1 MSETIKNLIE
11 TVEKEA
17 SGSSVIACRIK
28 SISKFHYLGPFD
40 LCYLTKEFQK
50 SIKISFKKNTKTN
63 FFHEF
68 IGYDLPSPASI
79 SAYLKKLLELQ
90 EKEKSWLSNGKW
102 RITNGYF
109 CIYDA
114 FTKVDIHVDIAIP
127 GGMKLYGYAKD
138 GNLINID
145 DNVWERAYISS
156 VLRTM
161 HHQKDS
167 RIKLYRIFNKK
178 NDLTLFLDTLLKFL
192 IKNPKICN
200 ELYSSHTTLIE
211 SNGNRVLDIVINWL
225 LKKRRYVDLSSF
237 LKKLQEQNKKYVSFY
252 SLFLEKRGKTLEA
265 LTSLANI
272 LLKTPHDVVLLYRQS
287 SLLFNMQRFDEA
299 LILARVL
306 VDLCSDSFEA
316 WYLLSKIYLK
326 KKNYAACL
334 IALNIAPIKKHL
346 NQESNEYYPK
356 TNLEFTSPEEKY
368 DSSLFEFNFMVT
380 DSKLKF
386 ARYNEE
392 MFMLAQDFHEENEKL
407 QSSIE
412 VLSAN
417 KLSPPEAK
425 LYSILVQIEQEI
437 TWEKLLKLRGNIF
450 LMENDNLSVQIPKS
464 DQNNNQEYE
473 IFEENKDQGTKE
485 RVKEDK
491 NDNPIDMKRQNS
503 EKSYSSSELELEL
516 PSFLQPEEEYDDQL
530 RKLKSHMQVIN
541 QESNKKISHWN
552 DKRTQKITELSIETF
567 ETEKNFENEEKIS
580 TANLPPQLNQIIEVG
595 NLNEEGKSE
604 SSGREK
610 EEMEQNLTPQKKG
623 NKDGAEKNKKSS
635 ISQIKR
641 PLTPKSEQHTP
652 KNNLS
657 SENVDQLK
665 SEETPVAKRLC
676 SKTTDFLF
684 LCLFE
689 DLNCLYDWQAEEN
702 LFEKESEKKEKDNEQ
717 DDDSYEDKISGPVW
731 VLRGILSD
739 RLGLEKS
746 AEKAYKKAIE
756 TGFNLFSWIRLF
768 QIYLNLPNYKSC
780 QICLTEIMDE
790 FEREGAKTWGFVPTW
805 LEEGVLE
812 ISEKGGWE
820 GKEEGLIAE
829 IINEWKYWNEN

>member
-11 TVEKEA
+11 TIEKE
-17 SGSSVIACRIK
+17 SSSSSVITCRIK
-28 SISKFHYLGPFD
+28 SIPKFHNLGPFD
-40 LCYLTKEFQK
+40 LCFLTKEFQK
-50 SIKISFKKNTKTN
+50 SIKISFKKNIKTN

-68 IGYDLPSPASI
+68 IGVDLPSPASI

-114 FTKVDIHVDIAIP
+114 FTKIDIHVDIAIP

-145 DNVWERAYISS
+145 DQIWERAYISS

-161 HHQKDS
+161 SHQKDS
-167 RIKLYRIFNKK
+167 HIKLYRIFNKK
-178 NDLTLFLDTLLKFL
+178 NDLTVFLDILLKFF
-192 IKNPKICN
+192 IMNPKICN
-200 ELYSSHTTLIE
+200 ELTSPHVTLIE
-211 SNGNRVLDIVINWL
+211 SNGNRVLNIVVDWL
-225 LKKRRYVDLSSF
+225 LRKRRYVHLSSF
-237 LKKLQEQNKKYVSFY
+237 LQKLQEHHKKYASFY
-252 SLFLEKRGKTLEA
+252 SLFLEKKGKPLDA

-272 LLKTPHDVVLLYRQS
+272 LLRTPHDVVLLYRQS
-287 SLLFNMQRFDEA
+287 NLLFNLQRFDEA
-299 LILARVL
+299 LILSRIL

-326 KKNYAACL
+326 KKNYVSCL
-334 IALNIAPIKKHL
+334 IALNIAPVNKNL
-346 NQESNEYYPK
+346 NQESIEYYPK
-356 TNLEFTSPEEKY
+356 LNQEFTSPEEKH

-407 QSSIE
+407 QNNLE
-412 VLSAN
+412 NLSAN
-417 KLSPPEAK
+417 KLSPLELK
-425 LYSILVQIEQEI
+425 LYSILIQMEQEI

-450 LMENDNLSVQIPKS
+450 LMENDNSSLNLPKS
-464 DQNNNQEYE
+464 DHNNQEYE
-473 IFEENKDQGTKE
+473 IFEEKNDHENKE
-485 RVKEDK
+485 RTQDEKYDQPTDLK
-491 NDNPIDMKRQNS
+491 KQNS
-503 EKSYSSSELELEL
+503 EKSYSSSEHELEL
-516 PSFLQPEEEYDDQL
+516 PSFLQPEEEYDEQL

-541 QESNKKISHWN
+541 QESNKKISNWN

-567 ETEKNFENEEKIS
+567 ETEKNLENEEKIG
-580 TANLPPQLNQIIEVG
+580 TTPQPQLNEIMEVG
-595 NLNEEGKSE
+595 NHNEECKSE
-604 SSGREK
+604 SSLHEK
-610 EEMEQNLTPQKKG
+610 EERQGNLKVQKK
-623 NKDGAEKNKKSS
+623 NKDGAGKNKKSS
-635 ISQIKR
+635 SPHPMR
-641 PLTPKSEQHTP
+641 PLTPKNEDPTP
-652 KNNLS
+652 KNQNS
-657 SENVDQLK
+657 DRADIFKV
-665 SEETPVAKRLC
+665 EEMQVTKRLC

-702 LFEKESEKKEKDNEQ
+702 LFEKEGEKKEKDPEQ
-717 DDDSYEDKISGPVW
+717 EDDSYEDKISGSVW

-739 RLGLEKS
+739 RLVLENN

-756 TGFNLFSWIRLF
+756 TGFNLFAWIRLF
-768 QIYLNLPNYKSC
+768 QIYLNLANYKSC
-780 QICLTEIMDE
+780 QICIAEIMDE
-790 FEREGAKTWGFVPTW
+790 FEREGAKTWGFIPTW

-820 GKEEGLIAE
+820 GKEEGMIEEVAQ
-829 IINEWKYWNEN
+829 EWKYWNEN